1 MFIIVQAHYCH
12 NIRKPQL
19 ITLSGLFCC
28 CIIILSEIHTKLCP
42 TISPIIINSTFI
54 ITITIIITSHHH
66 LVIQLVNRD
75 FYRLYW
81 CGLLLLSG
89 LLLLVFLHILLYLII
104 IVVDYIF
111 VECKLYSV
119 VIVV

>member
-89 LLLLVFLHILLYLII
+89 LLLLVFLNVVIILII